1 VGNSRHVSGM
11 RVLVQRGSWAV
22 GQRVS
27 LDPSEVQHLKV
38 RRAKV
43 RERVEILDGAGLR
56 GTGSLVQDGRD
67 WMVEVQVVERTLRP
81 PETILAVAAGDRERF
96 SWMVEKSVELGV
108 TRIVPLETART
119 AGVSTR
125 LKDAHLE
132 RLRRSALEAIKQ
144 AGVTWVPSVESLM
157 ELRQLIE
164 RQQPGAAW
172 LASSAGEPAP
182 ASLDQGPVTVLVGP
196 EGGLSPDEIA
206 AATAAGFQPI
216 ALGLHTLRF
225 ETAAL
230 AAAAVV
236 AQARLRGQNG
246 LLPVLQDCRR

>member
-1 VGNSRHVSGM
+1 M
-11 RVLVQRGSWAV
+11 RVLVRGGSGAA

-27 LDPSEVQHLKV
+27 LDENEIHHLRV
-38 RRAKV
+38 RRA
-43 RERVEILDGAGLR
+43 RDGETVEILDGAGLR
-56 GTGSLVQDGRD
+56 GTGSLVQDGRE
-67 WMVEVQVVERTLRP
+67 WMVEVQAVERTQRP
-81 PETILAVAAGDRERF
+81 PETTLAVAAGDRERF

-144 AGVTWVPSVESLM
+144 SGVAWAPSIESLLRLE
-157 ELRQLIE
+157 ELFRRYRL
-164 RQQPGAAW
+164 GAAW
-172 LASSAGEPAP
+172 LASSEGEPAP
-182 ASLDQGPVTVLVGP
+182 ASLDQGPITVLVGP

-206 AATAAGFQPI
+206 AATAAGFQPV

-230 AAAAVV
+230 AAAAAI
-236 AQARLRGQNG
+236 AQARLRGQHG
-246 LLPVLQDCRR
+246 